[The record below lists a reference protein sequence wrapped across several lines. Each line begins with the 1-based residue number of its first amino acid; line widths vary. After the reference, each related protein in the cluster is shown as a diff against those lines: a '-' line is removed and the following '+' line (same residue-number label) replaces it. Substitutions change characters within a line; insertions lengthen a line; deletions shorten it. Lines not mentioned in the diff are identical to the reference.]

1 MKSWWKSK
9 SIWVGALQIISS
21 IALIAVEILNEGS
34 VKVDMGQT
42 LLMVNGVAMIILR
55 WVSWI
60 ECDHEFSI
68 TYAAKGTLLND
79 HSIVNAS
86 SRSSRNTFSSIADV
100 GLWSCHRDNHIAVC
114 FYLVC
119 LRQGVKAI

>member
-55 WVSWI
+55 
-60 ECDHEFSI
+60 
-68 TYAAKGTLLND
+68 
-79 HSIVNAS
+79 
-86 SRSSRNTFSSIADV
+86 
-100 GLWSCHRDNHIAVC
+100 CH
-114 FYLVC
+114 
-119 LRQGVKAI
+119 G

>member
-55 WVSWI
+55 WVT
-60 ECDHEFSI
+60 DKPI
-68 TYAAKGTLLND
+68 TSPVAVMDRMRPRIFNNLCCKRY
-79 HSIVNAS
+79 IV
-86 SRSSRNTFSSIADV
+86 
-100 GLWSCHRDNHIAVC
+100 
-114 FYLVC
+114 
-119 LRQGVKAI
+119 K